1 MGPPQG
7 PSGPPSGL
15 SPTPQYG
22 QPPGPPPGP
31 PGPPGSPVTSGGGG
45 NPRRTLLIAVGA
57 VLVLIVAVAAFLVLG
72 GDEASAGEVFT
83 EPIDSLGNE
92 PFVDAPPPPLSDE
105 QVAAIAELPDQPAD
119 ETDDVETFEGGTP
132 GLYGGTRDDG
142 RCDAEALVAFLE
154 ANPAEARAWAGVVGI
169 EVGGISDYV
178 GTLTPSLLRSDTR
191 VTNHG
196 FRDGEATSLQS
207 VLQAGTAV
215 FVDAT
220 GAPVVKCSCGNPLT
234 RPSARTSPTY
244 TGPTWDGFDPDRVI
258 VIAPAVVNVDVY
270 VMIDIDTGDRF
281 TRPVGS
287 TGDDD
292 RDAPG
297 SSGGPPTTEP
307 TTTTSEPATTTTA
320 APTGVPTEATY
331 AGSAGGTCGTDSI
344 TATVSGATVTIEFTG
359 EGGSVPVSGTAA
371 PDGSFTLTGALT
383 GTGHFDEEAITFDAG
398 NAECTGSFTAPRTG

>member
-31 PGPPGSPVTSGGGG
+31 PGSPVTPGGGG
-45 NPRRTLLIAVGA
+45 KPRRTLLIAVGA

-83 EPIDSLGNE
+83 EPIDSLGDE

-154 ANPAEARAWAGVVGI
+154 ANPAEARAWAGVLGI

-178 GTLTPSLLRSDTR
+178 GTLTPTLLRSDTR

-258 VIAPAVVNVDVY
+258 VITPAVVNVDVY
-270 VMIDIDTGDRF
+270 VMVDIDTGDRF
-281 TRPVGS
+281 TRPVAS
-287 TGDDD
+287 KGDDD
-292 RDAPG
+292 G
-297 SSGGPPTTEP
+297 NVSVGSGGSPPDTT
-307 TTTTSEPATTTTA
+307 TTTTSATTTTA
-320 APTGVPTEATY
+320 PVGLPTEATY
-331 AGSAGGTCGTDSI
+331 TGASTGGDCGSLSMTASLSGGTLAIELTGPGGTTSLP
-344 TATVSGATVTIEFTG
+344 
-359 EGGSVPVSGTAA
+359 VPVSADGTFDAS
-371 PDGSFTLTGALT
+371 GGGTLTGQIEGDSISFSLT
-383 GTGHFDEEAITFDAG
+383 TDLCSTTLEGERSG
-398 NAECTGSFTAPRTG
+398 